1 MDRLT
6 EYQKAITEALT
17 EVSQNLNYS
26 AVEALLSIDHT
37 HGQYILIADGWEG
50 SKRHYST
57 LAHIELKNNA
67 EVWLRCDN
75 TDLEIGQMLI
85 LRGIAPKDIVPAFY
99 SPAMREYALQK
110 VC

>member
-1 MDRLT
+1 MDRLAT
-6 EYQKAITEALT
+6 YQDAIVKTLT
-17 EVSQNLNYS
+17 EVSELLQTS
-26 AVEALLSIDHT
+26 TVEALISIDHA

-50 SKRHYST
+50 TTRHYST
-57 LAHIELKNNA
+57 LTHIELKSNA

-99 SPAMREYALQK
+99 SPAMREYAQM
-110 VC
+110 V